1 MADTSTVDGG
11 PERAPVAAP
20 ISIKA
25 VRCDKT
31 SPCANCRK
39 HNVKCTTSP
48 RVPRAR
54 LHPQINPLFPYPPSP
69 GSTDQVETD
78 SDGKLDSLDQRL
90 ERMGRLVENLVAENR
105 PGTRAASSASPLN
118 ESDPSPGQTSAQER
132 SFCSGFGT
140 SSPPVAPRVNL
151 EQPKARGTA
160 SSTPAQ
166 EQQEGDSLPV
176 TEGPS
181 SFSAQSDFAV
191 AFLKKVVGSDRD
203 QGHVFDSLELQDALG
218 HIVDVLHKQ
227 QSSLDMAFSATDAPT
242 PVRVR
247 PKMPPIEDSVAVIRS
262 TEGTYP
268 LHPSNANI
276 RYRAKIIIYHL
287 SSVIDVPSISDM
299 CLKFS
304 IASASPL
311 LEMESS
317 PIHSNEL
324 LLFGQHDDQEENKAI
339 CAENLTNA
347 LARLSLYI
355 KPSFDMTFALILGAV
370 FAMESFKPLLSC
382 TLITAA
388 YQAAYSLGYHTRQKG
403 ADKGSDSPNKAGLL
417 FWAIYFLERSF
428 TLGLGR
434 SSTIPNSDIT
444 VPLPGG
450 PKFPLNSGMNAYRNM
465 VRTARLSGRVYEDL
479 YSAEALHL
487 PANVRQQT
495 VAELTRELQD
505 IRETHRQVRDAIPT
519 NQSDPAQALKMKQL
533 VEFIY
538 HSDEIH
544 CLSILTLIQRAAPPP
559 TTGPSKTFT
568 EECIASARSVIEIHH
583 KFVPLLKERGT
594 PFVSAQVNWVLNFM
608 PFISFVVLFCHVI
621 ETGNDEDLNRMGNFV
636 QSMEVASTFS
646 NFKDNHHRLFQVL
659 HTVAS
664 RYSEL
669 KASLT
674 PSQVN
679 SAELRT
685 EMDAYL
691 SSLGYQPTHQDMAQD
706 FTALPTMSYLDMPM
720 DTSVPH
726 PEVEP
731 NPQLANWFSWSQ
743 QMIGLLDSNQPDI

>member
-1 MADTSTVDGG
+1 MADTSISDGG
-11 PERAPVAAP
+11 PEPTPMAAPV
-20 ISIKA
+20 SIKA
-25 VRCDKT
+25 
-31 SPCANCRK
+31 
-39 HNVKCTTSP
+39 
-48 RVPRAR
+48 
-54 LHPQINPLFPYPPSP
+54 P
-69 GSTDQVETD
+69 GTN

-105 PGTRAASSASPLN
+105 PGTRATSSASPLN
-118 ESDPSPGQTSAQER
+118 ESDPSPGVSIG
-132 SFCSGFGT
+132 SGFGT

-151 EQPKARGTA
+151 EQPEAQGTVSPAHAR
-160 SSTPAQ
+160 
-166 EQQEGDSLPV
+166 EQQEGNSIAV

-227 QSSLDMAFSATDAPT
+227 QGSLDMAFSATDAPT

-247 PKMPPIEDSVAVIRS
+247 PKMPPIEASVAVIRS
-262 TEGTYP
+262 TED
-268 LHPSNANI
+268 
-276 RYRAKIIIYHL
+276 RAKIIIYHL

-299 CLKFS
+299 CLKVYFS
-304 IASASPL
+304 QDYSDAELIILNAILYCKCL
-311 LEMESS
+311 LPFE
-317 PIHSNEL
+317 NEL
-324 LLFGQHDDQEENKAI
+324 VPPSIPMNYFLANTRHDTVLFGQHDNQEENKAI

-370 FAMESFKPLLSC
+370 FAMESFKPLVSC

-487 PANVRQQT
+487 PANVRQQK
-495 VAELTRELQD
+495 VAELTKELQD
-505 IRETHRQVRDAIPT
+505 IRETHRQVREAIPI
-519 NQSDPAQALKMKQL
+519 NQSDPAMALKMKQL

-583 KFVPLLKERGT
+583 RFVPLLKERGT
-594 PFVSAQVNWVLNFM
+594 PFVSAQVNWVLNFL

-659 HTVAS
+659 HTVAT

-679 SAELRT
+679 NAELRT

-691 SSLGYQPTHQDMAQD
+691 SSLGYQPMHQDMTQD
-706 FTALPTMSYLDMPM
+706 FTALPTMSFLDMPM
-720 DTSVPH
+720 DTSGAH

-743 QMIGLLDSNQPDI
+743 QMMGLMDSNQPDI